1 MPTRGRGVKGPGRQP
16 CAPDAARYAQT
27 TAATRTVPPEAALE
41 TRLSPI
47 DALGAR
53 LGAARDFDAALDL
66 LAEEARQ
73 LGFDGVDYA
82 YLPSV
87 SLIAGGWAAGPVF
100 ARNFPRRWQVGWA
113 RYGRHDPILP
123 LCFRRGLPVDWQ
135 AVRCSAVLSEPQR
148 AAVDFLESGMG
159 FPGGITVPIH
169 LPGNRFAFVS
179 GVSARRGAE
188 WDALSA
194 RAMAPLM
201 VLAHTFHH
209 FVAVRCPA
217 PGAESPARLTRR
229 ETECLQH
236 AADGYSAPASAR
248 MQHRSVE
255 TVRGHLK
262 RAMGKLGARTIAQS
276 VAVAA
281 ACGLIDAALPPAPA
295 TKLGQ
300 APEYDPIGS

>member
-1 MPTRGRGVKGPGRQP
+1 MPT
-16 CAPDAARYAQT
+16 
-27 TAATRTVPPEAALE
+27 
-41 TRLSPI
+41 I
-47 DALGAR
+47 DAFGAR
-53 LGAARDFDAALDL
+53 LGAARDFESALDL
-66 LAEEARQ
+66 LADEAQR
-73 LGFDGVDYA
+73 LGFEGVDYA

-87 SLIAGGWAAGPVF
+87 RLIGGGWAAGPVY

-123 LCFRRGLPVDWQ
+123 LSFRRGLPVDWQ
-135 AVRCSAVLSEPQR
+135 AVRRTLALNAEQR

-179 GVSARRGAE
+179 GVSTRRGAE

-209 FVAVRCPA
+209 LVAARCPA
-217 PGAESPARLTRR
+217 AVAAPPARLTRR
-229 ETECLQH
+229 EIECLQQ
-236 AADGYSAPASAR
+236 AADGHSAPASAR
-248 MQHRSVE
+248 LQHRSVE

-262 RAMGKLGARTIAQS
+262 RAMAKLGARTIAQS

-281 ACGLIDAALPPAPA
+281 ACGLIDTVPPTAPA
-295 TKLGQ
+295 RKP
-300 APEYDPIGS
+300 ARPPEYDPIGS

>member
-27 TAATRTVPPEAALE
+27 TAATRTAPPEAALE

-87 SLIAGGWAAGPVF
+87 RLIAGGWAAGPVF

-135 AVRCSAVLSEPQR
+135 AVRLGLPLSGPQR

-179 GVSARRGAE
+179 GVST
-188 WDALSA
+188 LSGTA
-194 RAMAPLM
+194 WETLSGRAMAPLM

-209 FVAVRCPA
+209 VVADRCPPPA
-217 PGAESPARLTRR
+217 SPAPARLTRR
-229 ETECLQH
+229 EIECLQH
-236 AADGYSAPASAR
+236 AADGHATPHTAR
-248 MQHRSVE
+248 LLNRSVE

-262 RAMGKLGARTIAQS
+262 SAMAKLGARTIAQS
-276 VAVAA
+276 VAIALS
-281 ACGLIDAALPPAPA
+281 CGLLDAPA
-295 TKLGQ
+295 VPSL
-300 APEYDPIGS
+300 ADPSPLRSDPIGL

>member
-1 MPTRGRGVKGPGRQP
+1 M
-16 CAPDAARYAQT
+16 
-27 TAATRTVPPEAALE
+27 E
-41 TRLSPI
+41 TPLPI
-47 DALGAR
+47 IDDFGAR
-53 LGAARDFDAALDL
+53 LGAARDFDTALDL
-66 LAEEARQ
+66 LEEETRR

-87 SLIAGGWAAGPVF
+87 RLVAGGWAAGPVF
-100 ARNFPRRWQVGWA
+100 ARNFPRSWQVGWA

-135 AVRCSAVLSEPQR
+135 AVRRSAVLSGPQR

-209 FVAVRCPA
+209 LVAVRRPA
-217 PGAESPARLTRR
+217 TEAEWPARLTRR
-229 ETECLQH
+229 EIECLQH
-236 AADGYSAPASAR
+236 AADGHSAPASAR
-248 MQHRSVE
+248 LQHRSVE

-276 VAVAA
+276 IAIAVSSGIL
-281 ACGLIDAALPPAPA
+281 CTPAS
-295 TKLGQ
+295 
-300 APEYDPIGS
+300 APDDTQD

>member
-1 MPTRGRGVKGPGRQP
+1 
-16 CAPDAARYAQT
+16 
-27 TAATRTVPPEAALE
+27 
-41 TRLSPI
+41 
-47 DALGAR
+47 
-53 LGAARDFDAALDL
+53 
-66 LAEEARQ
+66 
-73 LGFDGVDYA
+73 
-82 YLPSV
+82 
-87 SLIAGGWAAGPVF
+87 VF
-100 ARNFPRRWQVGWA
+100 ARNFPRRWEAAWA

-123 LCFRRGLPVDWQ
+123 LSFQRGLPVDWQ
-135 AVRCSAVLSEPQR
+135 AVRHGLPLSAPQR

-209 FVAVRCPA
+209 LVAARCPA
-217 PGAESPARLTRR
+217 VAAAPPVRLTRR
-229 ETECLQH
+229 EIECLQH
-236 AADGYSAPASAR
+236 AADGHSAPASAR
-248 MQHRSVE
+248 LLHRSVE

-262 RAMGKLGARTIAQS
+262 RAMAKLGARTIAQS

-281 ACGLIDAALPPAPA
+281 ASGLIASPLPAATAPQ
-295 TKLGQ
+295 T
-300 APEYDPIGS
+300 DPIGA